1 MPACGPRL
9 PVKLLH
15 KFLGST
21 PHMGIATAFLWQQ
34 PLALLQA
41 QPGLPPAFLAPVHRQ
56 FLLAGQQLRILDH
69 HSSARALVQR
79 MATLAAT
86 EAAEARAAARAA
98 GDDWAGVPTAG
109 AAVMVQSAGWWLLL
123 LRTEVQGV
131 VPGHHQ
137 GNGAGWIWC
146 CPGPGWWCPFAA
158 LIRAWLLAAAQTGT
172 TFEPPKRSE
181 PGVAEVTA

>member
-1 MPACGPRL
+1 MIINDMLSSCISVQRCQSQCIMLEARDRHTLPACGQGL
-9 PVKLLH
+9 SAELLQTS
-15 KFLGST
+15 LRST
-21 PHMGIATAFLWQQ
+21 LYMAIATAFLWQQ

-79 MATLAAT
+79 MATLAGT

-109 AAVMVQSAGWWLLL
+109 AGLVVQSAGWWLLL
-123 LRTEVQGV
+123 LRAKVQG
-131 VPGHHQ
+131 
-137 GNGAGWIWC
+137 GAG
-146 CPGPGWWCPFAA
+146 
-158 LIRAWLLAAAQTGT
+158 
-172 TFEPPKRSE
+172 
-181 PGVAEVTA
+181 